1 MVDMDVVVVMEIERW
16 INVGGGTCGGLSG
29 IVMGVS
35 LDVGETVLAL
45 VLEWRMGMELETV
58 VVTSE

>member
-1 MVDMDVVVVMEIERW
+1 MVDREMVVVMGTERW
-16 INVGGGTCGGLSG
+16 INVGGGACGGLSG

-35 LDVGETVLAL
+35 LDVGETVLVL
-45 VLEWRMGMELETV
+45 ELEWRMGMELDTV